1 MGQHVHQIREELPWV
16 LLFIASIW
24 VVFGLEYF
32 MPSLTQYGLIPR
44 TPEGLTGI
52 LTMPFLHGSLSHI
65 LSNTFPLFVL
75 MILLAGSRAN
85 SWTVVFM
92 IIVIGNGLLWL
103 LGRGDAIHIGASG
116 LVFGLAIFL
125 IASGFF
131 ERRFVPIIVAV
142 VVGFLYG
149 SSLIAGMM
157 PFQDGVSWDGH
168 LFGAIAGGI
177 AAWWLARRIQDGKA

>member
-16 LLFIASIW
+16 VLFIASLW
-24 VVFGLEYF
+24 LVFGLEQIL
-32 MPSLTQYGLIPR
+32 PLTQYGLIPR
-44 TPEGLTGI
+44 TSQGLVGI
-52 LTMPFLHGSLSHI
+52 FSMPWLHGSLSH
-65 LSNTFPLFVL
+65 LMSNTIPLFVL

-85 SWTVVFM
+85 SWM
-92 IIVIGNGLLWL
+92 IIFIIIIFGNGLLWM

-131 ERRFVPIIVAV
+131 ERRFVPIVVAI

-157 PFQDGVSWDGH
+157 PFQQGVSWDGH